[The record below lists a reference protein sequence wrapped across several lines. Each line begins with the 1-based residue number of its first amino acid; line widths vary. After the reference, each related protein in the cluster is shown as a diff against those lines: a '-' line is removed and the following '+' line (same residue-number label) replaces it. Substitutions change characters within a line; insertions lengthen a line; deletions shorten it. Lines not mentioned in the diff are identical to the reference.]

1 MIQEMRDN
9 LSSLTYEQSNLDRNL
24 TFAERQALL
33 ALSNDN
39 TIVIKKAD
47 KANVIVV
54 QNHDDY
60 AREGFQHLS
69 DASVYKQL
77 TLDTTMDVD
86 TYVSHFVDKLYKDGL
101 INKEMLNFCLPGTR
115 VRTARI
121 YFLKKNHKT
130 PMGIRP
136 IVSGIDSP
144 TERLSECVDIWLQP
158 LMRQLP
164 SFVRD
169 STDFINVL
177 ESMTFPKEC
186 LLASIDVTSLYT
198 NIVHEEEIECSVLA
212 LQHSYGVE
220 PDQPPPPTPGMCY
233 GYQIGTCLCQHLH
246 GACRKNSASHGRG

>member
-1 MIQEMRDN
+1 MFVSGLVLSLSETKVLSRGLSFVPKPMRLRKERLLTDLDQFVRKMRLKYIYRDMPGKKSKFKRKSTFTPAPTDNKTLKSVIQEMRGN
-9 LSSLTYEQSNLDRNL
+9 LSSLTYEQSNLNRNL

-121 YFLKKNHKT
+121 CFLKKT
-130 PMGIRP
+130 IRP
-136 IVSGIDSP
+136 LWEFDPLSVASTVPLSDS
-144 TERLSECVDIWLQP
+144 RSVWIYGCN
-158 LMRQLP
+158 P
-164 SFVRD
+164 S
-169 STDFINVL
+169 
-177 ESMTFPKEC
+177 C
-186 LLASIDVTSLYT
+186 ASYP
-198 NIVHEEEIECSVLA
+198 
-212 LQHSYGVE
+212 HS
-220 PDQPPPPTPGMCY
+220 
-233 GYQIGTCLCQHLH
+233 
-246 GACRKNSASHGRG
+246 